1 MPKYTATV
9 GGTQFEVELINGN
22 SEATINGEPV
32 RIDPA
37 WFAQDDL
44 SLNLLLGAQS
54 YDLRIE
60 EDGDR
65 LQIAYAG
72 NRYECDVMDTRLADL
87 KKRAGDVGVVGGK
100 MVIKSPMPGLVVKI
114 IVEEGQKVKKGD
126 RILILEAMKMEN
138 DVKAPRD
145 GTIVKLSVTT
155 GDTVEGG
162 RELAIIE

>member
-1 MPKYTATV
+1 MPKYTASV
-9 GGTQFEVELINGN
+9 GGTQFEVELING
-22 SEATINGEPV
+22 SGEAGINGQAV

-37 WFAQDDL
+37 WFTEDDL
-44 SLNLLLGAQS
+44 SLNLLLGGQS

-72 NRYECDVMDTRLADL
+72 NRYECDVIDTRLADL
-87 KKRAGDVGVVGGK
+87 KKRAGDIGAVGGK
-100 MVIKSPMPGLVVKI
+100 TVIKSPMPGLVVKLTA
-114 IVEEGQKVKKGD
+114 EEGQEVKKGD

-145 GTIVKLSVTT
+145 GTITKLSVAT